1 MTVQR
6 VLKDRVFRCV
16 QGGNAPMC
24 SRVVLSEVQI
34 TGIPKA
40 SKLEVASTA

>member
-1 MTVQR
+1 MTMQSVR
-6 VLKDRVFRCV
+6 KDRVFRCV
-16 QGGNAPMC
+16 QGENAPMC

-40 SKLEVASTA
+40 NKLEAASTA